1 MPYGIFADIVVLIH
15 LAFVIFAVL
24 GAFLIIWRPWI
35 LWLHLPAIFWA
46 IWIEMTGGICP
57 LTPLENWLRNQ
68 AGQGGYRG
76 DFVEYYLMPVLYPL
90 GLTRNIQILLGV
102 LVILANLAIY
112 GYVIF
117 RLKPN
122 PDKPE
127 LKIED

>member
-1 MPYGIFADIVVLIH
+1 MPYGILADIVVSIH
-15 LAFVIFAVL
+15 LAFAIFAVL

-57 LTPLENWLRNQ
+57 LTPLENWLRIRV
-68 AGQGGYRG
+68 GQGGYRG

-102 LVILANLAIY
+102 LVMLANVAIY

-117 RLKPN
+117 RLKHKTLN
-122 PDKPE
+122 RRTNNE
-127 LKIED
+127 